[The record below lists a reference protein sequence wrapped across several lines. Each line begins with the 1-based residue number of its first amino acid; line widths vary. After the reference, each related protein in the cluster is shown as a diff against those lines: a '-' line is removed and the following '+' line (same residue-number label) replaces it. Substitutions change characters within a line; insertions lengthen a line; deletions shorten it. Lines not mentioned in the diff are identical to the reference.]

1 MQKNLLILNN
11 PEEINN
17 YLLDQWITL
26 SDKYIAENGFFSAA
40 ISGGKSPKSFYEI
53 LFNSKK
59 NIQWEKIFIFLV
71 DERYVEINHQDSNSG
86 MIKTII
92 KNKPVNFFA
101 ITTEDNINKS
111 TEDYEKTIQDFFNSK
126 KTDNYSF
133 DFILLGIG
141 TDGHTASLF
150 PGTNAIN
157 INDKLITNVTIKGI
171 KHSRISMTFK
181 LLNNVK
187 NVFFLATGEDKALI
201 LKEIIK
207 ENKNYPAN
215 NINPASG
222 NIIYILDKN
231 SSKYL

>member
-1 MQKNLLILNN
+1 MEKNLIILNN

-26 SDKYIAENGFFSAA
+26 SEKYIAEKGFFTAA
-40 ISGGKSPKSFYEI
+40 LSGGKSPKSFYDI

-92 KNKPVNFFA
+92 KNKPINFFV
-101 ITTEDNINKS
+101 ISTEDNINKS
-111 TEDYEKTIQDFFNSK
+111 TNDYEKTIQNFFKSR
-126 KTDNYSF
+126 KTNNYSF

-141 TDGHTASLF
+141 ADGHTASLF
-150 PGTNAIN
+150 PGTNSIN
-157 INDKLITNVTIKGI
+157 INNKLMTNVTIEGI
-171 KHSRISMTFK
+171 KNSRISMTFK

-187 NVFFLATGEDKALI
+187 NVFFLATGDDKALI
-201 LKEIIK
+201 LKEIFK
-207 ENKNYPAN
+207 ENKKYPAN
-215 NINPASG
+215 YINPASG
-222 NIIYILDKN
+222 NITYILDKN
-231 SSKYL
+231 SSKFL